1 LIGAG
6 CPVLSQP
13 KNENLFPK
21 MSTSTGG
28 TRYPK
33 RWRMGYPKWYTIDRV
48 RPEEGELLGSLHAEH
63 KRCGKE
69 NCRCASGDEEDLHGP
84 YYYRRWRDS
93 EGNQRKEYV
102 PKSDVEEVRAA
113 IQKRRR
119 RLKRER
125 KERAEWMNRGEG
137 KGRPRDYWK
146 RKNRPSPLE
155 QAQRLVD
162 TLGTVL

>member
-1 LIGAG
+1 
-6 CPVLSQP
+6 
-13 KNENLFPK
+13 
-21 MSTSTGG
+21 M
-28 TRYPK
+28 
-33 RWRMGYPKWYTIDRV
+33 
-48 RPEEGELLGSLHAEH
+48 
-63 KRCGKE
+63 
-69 NCRCASGDEEDLHGP
+69 
-84 YYYRRWRDS
+84 
-93 EGNQRKEYV
+93 
-102 PKSDVEEVRAA
+102 RAR
-113 IQKRRR
+113 IEKRRR